1 MMLCLSDLCGVG
13 GDEVSDDGL
22 ELLFEGFGE
31 DTTFGDAVEEVGLGR
46 SEVVDELGFEV
57 GDLLGLDDI
66 EVTSDT
72 GVDDAD
78 LGGDIHWLVLVL
90 LEELSESSTS
100 GKLLLGGGV
109 HVGTELGEGG
119 DLSELGEIELH
130 GTRNLLHGLH
140 LGGGTDSG
148 DGKTDVDGG
157 SDTLE
162 EKFVLQEDLSISNGD
177 DVGWD
182 VSGDITSLGL
192 DDGESG
198 EGTGTSGVGHLG
210 CSLEESRVEVED
222 ITGVGFSS
230 WRSSEKEGHL
240 SVGNSLLG
248 QIVEEDDGVS
258 AVVSEPFTHGAT
270 RVGSKVLKGSGVGSG
285 GNDDDG
291 VLEGTSSL
299 KSSNELGNGG
309 LFLADGDV
317 DAVKLLGL
325 VVTLVESGLVQHGV
339 KSDGG
344 LSGLSI
350 TDDQLSLTSTDGDKG
365 VDGLKTSLHRLVDG
379 LSGNDTGSLKIDLSS
394 EGGVDWSKTIEGVT
408 ETVDGSAKEFGSDWD
423 IDDGTGSLD
432 GVTFLDES
440 IVTEDDNTNVVSLQ
454 VQGHT
459 LDTGGELNHLLG
471 LDVSETMDSGNT
483 VTNGQDLTGLLE
495 VRGGRGTSDALFQ
508 KSGDFSCSGL
518 LGGDRGGRQVANS
531 SASNLARE
539 FGEHSVRQSKSDSK
553 MG

>member
-1 MMLCLSDLCGVG
+1 MMSGVSNLCGVG
-13 GDEVSDDGL
+13 GEEVSNDGL

-31 DTTFGDAVEEVGLGR
+31 DTTFGDAFKEVGLGG
-46 SEVVDELGFEV
+46 SEMVDELGFEV
-57 GDLLGLDDI
+57 SDLLGLDDI

-72 GVDDAD
+72 SVDDAD
-78 LGGDIHWLVLVL
+78 LGGNIHGFVLVL
-90 LEELSESSTS
+90 LEELSKSSTS
-100 GKLLLGGGV
+100 SKLLLGSGV
-109 HVGTELGEGG
+109 HVGTELGEGS
-119 DLSELGEIELH
+119 DFSELGEIELH
-130 GTRNLLHGLH
+130 GTRNLFHGLH

-157 SDTLE
+157 SDTLK
-162 EKFVLQEDLSISNGD
+162 EKFVLQEDLSIGNGD

-210 CSLEESRVEVED
+210 GSLEKSRVEVED

-230 WRSSEKEGHL
+230 WGSSEKEGHL
-240 SVGNSLLG
+240 SVSNSLLG
-248 QIVEEDDGVS
+248 QIVEEDDSVS
-258 AVVSEPFTHGAT
+258 AVVSEPFAHGAT
-270 RVGSKVLKGSGVGSG
+270 RVGSEVLEGSGVGSG
-285 GNDDDG
+285 SNDDDG

-299 KSSNELGNGG
+299 KSSNKLGNSG
-309 LFLADGDV
+309 LFLADSDV

-325 VVTLVESGLVQHGV
+325 VITLVESGLVQHGV

-344 LSGLSI
+344 LTGLSI
-350 TDDQLSLTSTDGDKG
+350 TNDQLSLTSANWDKRI
-365 VDGLKTSLHRLVDG
+365 DGLETSLHRFVDR
-379 LSGNDTGSLKIDLSS
+379 LSGNDTGGLKIDLSS
-394 EGGVDWSKTIEGVT
+394 ESGIDGSKAIEGVS
-408 ETVDGSAKEFGSDWD
+408 EGIDSSAKEFGSDWD
-423 IDDGTGSLD
+423 IDNSTGSLD

-459 LDTGGELNHLLG
+459 LDAGGELNHLLG

-518 LGGDRGGRQVANS
+518 LCSDRGGGQMSGS
-531 SASNLARE
+531 SASNLAR
-539 FGEHSVRQSKSDSK
+539 
-553 MG
+553 